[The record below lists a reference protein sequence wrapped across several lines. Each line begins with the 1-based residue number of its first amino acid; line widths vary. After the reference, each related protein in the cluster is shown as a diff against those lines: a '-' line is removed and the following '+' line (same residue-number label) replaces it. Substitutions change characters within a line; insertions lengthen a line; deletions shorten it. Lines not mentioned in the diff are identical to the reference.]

1 MTCEMNNRI
10 MEKYD
15 NNGYLVYKGG
25 YTGNVRDGFLANCRG
40 QLFSYNGT
48 VMMYDGDFVNGL
60 KSGKGN
66 LYRNSLP
73 YFIGQCKDD
82 DPNGMLLGLNS
93 LLCQMVEVSW
103 LPPRQRGLLITS
115 Q

>member
-48 VMMYDGDFVNGL
+48 VMMYDGDFIVIV
-60 KSGKGN
+60 
-66 LYRNSLP
+66 YHT
-73 YFIGQCKDD
+73 
-82 DPNGMLLGLNS
+82 LLVS
-93 LLCQMVEVSW
+93 ARMMIQMVCYW
-103 LPPRQRGLLITS
+103 DLILS
-115 Q
+115 FVKWSRYLGYHPDKGDC